1 MVLAS
6 RRLSSSP
13 GVQPC
18 TRPSWN
24 NPEKLLSR
32 NTPGCSASEACCC
45 VALQESVVVK
55 VPTKF
60 RSNLHRKSKEPSNVQ
75 AIICSLCSM
84 WRSSKFAIN
93 VYVYRVTETYLNPLS
108 LLKIVLRNVFIITFT
123 KLDQNIPM
131 FYKKQDL
138 NNLRS
143 RDRWCESLWILAFS
157 APRSQIDRNSLLQLR
172 ATDSTKMKK
181 PRLHKIIT
189 FVYSTGLR
197 YRKAATL

>member
-1 MVLAS
+1 MVVAS

-32 NTPGCSASEACCC
+32 NTPGCSASKACCC

-75 AIICSLCSM
+75 AMICSLCFM
-84 WRSSKFAIN
+84 WQSSKFAIN
-93 VYVYRVTETYLNPLS
+93 MYVYRVTEKYLNPLS
-108 LLKIVLRNVFIITFT
+108 LSRNVYILTFT

-138 NNLRS
+138 YHFAQERLMMWKLVNSCFLSTAVSNWQKL
-143 RDRWCESLWILAFS
+143 F
-157 APRSQIDRNSLLQLR
+157 APVTSN
-172 ATDSTKMKK
+172 
-181 PRLHKIIT
+181 
-189 FVYSTGLR
+189 GLNKNE
-197 YRKAATL
+197 KAAFAQNNHFRLLNRTKI

>member
-32 NTPGCSASEACCC
+32 NTPGCSASKACCC

-75 AIICSLCSM
+75 AMICSLCFM
-84 WRSSKFAIN
+84 WQSSKFAIN
-93 VYVYRVTETYLNPLS
+93 MYVYRVTETYLNPLS
-108 LLKIVLRNVFIITFT
+108 LLRNVFIITFT

-138 NNLRS
+138 YHFAQQRLMMWKLVNSCFLSTAVSNWQKL
-143 RDRWCESLWILAFS
+143 F
-157 APRSQIDRNSLLQLR
+157 APVTSN
-172 ATDSTKMKK
+172 
-181 PRLHKIIT
+181 
-189 FVYSTGLR
+189 GLNKNE
-197 YRKAATL
+197 KAAFAQNNHFRLLNRTKI

>member
-1 MVLAS
+1 MVVAS

-13 GVQPC
+13 GAQPC

-32 NTPGCSASEACCC
+32 NTPGCSASKACCC

-75 AIICSLCSM
+75 AMICSLCFM
-84 WRSSKFAIN
+84 WQSSKFAIN
-93 VYVYRVTETYLNPLS
+93 MYVYRVTEKYLNPLS
-108 LLKIVLRNVFIITFT
+108 LSRNVYILTFT
-123 KLDQNIPM
+123 KLDHNIPM

-138 NNLRS
+138 YHFAQQRLMMWKLVNSCFLSTAVSNWQKL
-143 RDRWCESLWILAFS
+143 F
-157 APRSQIDRNSLLQLR
+157 APVTSN
-172 ATDSTKMKK
+172 
-181 PRLHKIIT
+181 
-189 FVYSTGLR
+189 GLNKNE
-197 YRKAATL
+197 KAAFAQNNHFRLLNRTKI

>member
-32 NTPGCSASEACCC
+32 NTPGCSASKACCC

-75 AIICSLCSM
+75 AMICSLCFM
-84 WRSSKFAIN
+84 WQSSKFAIN
-93 VYVYRVTETYLNPLS
+93 MYVYWVTETYLNPLS
-108 LLKIVLRNVFIITFT
+108 LLRNVFIITFT

-189 FVYSTGLR
+189 FVYSTGPR

>member
-1 MVLAS
+1 MPKNKYIFHWETTFQI
-6 RRLSSSP
+6 RN
-13 GVQPC
+13 
-18 TRPSWN
+18 PS
-24 NPEKLLSR
+24 
-32 NTPGCSASEACCC
+32 GCSASEACCC

-75 AIICSLCSM
+75 AMICSLCFKCQ
-84 WRSSKFAIN
+84 SSKFAIN
-93 VYVYRVTETYLNPLS
+93 MYVYRVTETYLNPLS
-108 LLKIVLRNVFIITFT
+108 LLRNVFIITFT

-172 ATDSTKMKK
+172 ATDSTKMEK

-189 FVYSTGLR
+189 FVYSTGPR